1 MAEIYQQIKWQLKKD
16 KLEQLLKEADGNYS
30 ALQFEMNIETG
41 AVTNYYI
48 SLVGGDAARATEA
61 AAAPGTKIPVCP
73 VPPDCN

>member
-1 MAEIYQQIKWQLKKD
+1 MGEIFQQIKWQLKKD
-16 KLEQLLKEADGNYS
+16 KLEQLLKEADGNYT

-48 SLVGGDAARATEA
+48 SLVNEGAALTRD
-61 AAAPGTKIPVCP
+61 AAPGGPKVPVCP